1 MSPTVRAVA
10 RTGEA
15 RCSVLNRWPRAVE
28 THPVPTEPS
37 PTAPAAPPTGAAGR
51 RTDDG
56 GGRTWADTRDLL
68 LASLAAPVRP
78 RTRVVAV
85 LAGAVLAAE
94 TTGLV
99 VRRACA
105 AGSCSEVAGSWVQR
119 WDMDA
124 LGSVPRALITGL
136 LALVALGCVR
146 GFARAGHGGAA
157 VWWSVLGAGCAAL
170 AVAKQ
175 TSLHSLVE
183 GRLAGL
189 LPGTDIQLLFVVTSL
204 VGLLTVLVAGRWV
217 RRETRTVVVTWLALY
232 ALASVGLAAVTVVL
246 APLGPVVADL
256 ATWVEECGEGLAA
269 VGLLAAVRVA
279 TRDLGRRRP
288 DAPAADRP
296 RTVTPL
302 EGL

>member
-1 MSPTVRAVA
+1 VCR
-10 RTGEA
+10 R
-15 RCSVLNRWPRAVE
+15 VLNRRSGEVE
-28 THPVPTEPS
+28 THLVHPEPS
-37 PTAPAAPPTGAAGR
+37 PIAPTAPITGAGR
-51 RTDDG
+51 RAGDP
-56 GGRTWADTRDLL
+56 GGRTWAQTRELL
-68 LASLAAPVRP
+68 LASLVAPVRP
-78 RTRVVAV
+78 PTRVVTV
-85 LAGAVLAAE
+85 LAGAVLLAE

-105 AGSCSEVAGSWVQR
+105 VGSCSEVAGSWALR

-136 LALVALGCVR
+136 LAVAALGCLR
-146 GFARAGHGGAA
+146 GFRRAGHGGAA
-157 VWWSVLGAGCAAL
+157 VWWAVLGAGCAAL
-170 AVAKQ
+170 TVAKQ

-189 LPGTDIQLLFVVTSL
+189 LPGIDIQLLFVVTSL

-217 RRETRTVVVTWLALY
+217 RRETRTVVVTWLGLY

-246 APLGPVVADL
+246 APLGSVVADL

-269 VGLLAAVRVA
+269 VGLLAAVRVS

-288 DAPAADRP
+288 TPTTPNDHAP
-296 RTVTPL
+296 
-302 EGL
+302 